1 MSQSFTRDVTAARS
15 SLMTTIEIQPVLAL
29 VVGILVL
36 VKPEFLNYLVAVYL
50 IVTGVLG
57 LMG

>member
-1 MSQSFTRDVTAARS
+1 
-15 SLMTTIEIQPVLAL
+15 MTTIAIQPVLAL

-50 IVTGVLG
+50 IVIGVLG
-57 LMG
+57 LMGL